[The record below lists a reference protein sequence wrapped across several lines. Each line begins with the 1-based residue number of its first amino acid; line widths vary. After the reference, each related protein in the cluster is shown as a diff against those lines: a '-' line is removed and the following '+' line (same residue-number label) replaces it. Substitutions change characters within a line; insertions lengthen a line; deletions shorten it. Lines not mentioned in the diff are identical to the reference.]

1 MDKKLL
7 DVYEKL
13 AAAEE
18 QAKAGKT
25 MDAAD
30 GLKKLRGK
38 IPVYDY
44 LTKKQFYSM
53 METGYQQARNGQTV
67 SVEEAFAEI
76 AEGV

>member
-18 QAKAGKT
+18 QIKAGKT
-25 MDAAD
+25 MDASD
-30 GLKKLRGK
+30 SLKKLRGK
-38 IPVYDY
+38 IPTYDH
-44 LTKKQFYSM
+44 LTKRQFHAM
-53 METGYQQARNGQTV
+53 METGYQQAQNGQTV

-76 AEGV
+76 AEST